1 MDTGIFATFSKKVI
15 STIIAVG
22 SMFYSTINGVTPN
35 MLTPDLEYKN
45 DNVLITNTIENCYAE
60 EFDQILYSGNIIP
73 MYFLVEL
80 YRENEKAP
88 DSTYTFIHTLQY
100 SPIGNDFTIYYSE
113 RDATISSLNLDQA
126 KIIFPRIT
134 NYRVISAK
142 NIEDNVI
149 YYLKITAWLDKI
161 NLEGMEE
168 ELNLLY
174 YWNSIKPNSKSV
186 SFTKSDFQI

>member
-1 MDTGIFATFSKKVI
+1 METGIFAAFSKKVI

-22 SMFYSTINGVTPN
+22 SLFYSTINGVTPN
-35 MLTPDLEYKN
+35 MLAPDLEYKN
-45 DNVLITNTIENCYAE
+45 DIILVSTTIENCYAE
-60 EFDQILYSGNIIP
+60 ELDQILYSGNLIP
-73 MYFLVEL
+73 MHFSVCL
-80 YRENEKAP
+80 YRENEKIP
-88 DSTYTFIHTLQY
+88 DSTFSFIHTLQY

-126 KIIFPRIT
+126 KTLFPRIT

-142 NIEDNVI
+142 NIDDNVN

-174 YWNSIKPNSKSV
+174 YWNSIKPNNKSV
-186 SFTKSDFQI
+186 YFSKSDFQI

>member
-1 MDTGIFATFSKKVI
+1 METGIFAALSKKVI
-15 STIIAVG
+15 STIIAFG

-35 MLTPDLEYKN
+35 MLIPDLQYKN
-45 DNVLITNTIENCYAE
+45 DNIFVSNTIENCYPE
-60 EFDQILYSGNIIP
+60 EFNQILYSGNLIP
-73 MYFLVEL
+73 MYFSVEL
-80 YRENEKAP
+80 YQENEKVP
-88 DSTYTFIHTLQY
+88 DSTFTFIHTLQY

-126 KIIFPRIT
+126 KILFPRIT

-142 NIEDNVI
+142 NIDDQAI
-149 YYLKITAWLDKI
+149 YHLKITAWLDKI

-174 YWNSIKPNSKSV
+174 YWNSIKPNNRSV
-186 SFTKSDFQI
+186 PFTKSDFQI